1 LGAACHLDAEDHVRL
16 KEVLARCPELE
27 AAAEQVRAFAKMMTK
42 RRGHL
47 LEEWITATVA
57 GGEPHLA
64 GFAEGLRRDQAAVT
78 VGLTLP
84 YSSGAVEGTVN
95 KVKMVKRKMFGR
107 ASFGLLRK
115 MVLLG

>member
-1 LGAACHLDAEDHVRL
+1 VAGWIMTDPDHLDAEDHVRL

-42 RRGHL
+42 RHGHL
-47 LEEWITATVA
+47 LEEWITATAA

-78 VGLTLP
+78 AGLTLP
-84 YSSGAVEGTVN
+84 
-95 KVKMVKRKMFGR
+95 
-107 ASFGLLRK
+107 LLT
-115 MVLLG
+115 G